1 MAISARLKSF
11 LDAAKIRYKT
21 ATHPV
26 AYTAQEIAAAQHV
39 SGRQVAKS
47 VLVKT
52 NQGPVLAVLPAIYLI
67 DFKKL
72 KALLRTNTVTIAKET
87 DIKAAFPDVEVGA
100 MSPFGHL
107 YGVPVVVDRSLEA
120 AEQIVFN
127 AGTHT
132 QTIAMRVGD
141 FAGVVKPKLGHFAQ
155 VTVRPKPKVPTKKSQ
170 ASKPSRAKRTAKK
183 PAARSRKRSSTTR
196 R

>member
-1 MAISARLKSF
+1 MAISARLKAF
-11 LDAAKIRYKT
+11 LDASQIRYTT

-52 NQGPVLAVLPAIYLI
+52 DRGPVLAVLPAIHLI

-72 KALLRTNTVTIAKET
+72 KALLRAKTVTIAKEP
-87 DIKAAFPDVEVGA
+87 DIKATFPDVEVGA
-100 MSPFGHL
+100 MSPFGQL
-107 YGVPVVVDRSLEA
+107 YTVPVVVDRSLEA

-141 FAGVVKPKLGHFAQ
+141 FTAAVKPTLGHFTQ
-155 VTVRPKPKVPTKKSQ
+155 VIARPKPKKAPTKKQQ
-170 ASKPSRAKRTAKK
+170 ASKPSRANRTAKK
-183 PAARSRKRSSTTR
+183 PAARPRKRSSS
-196 R
+196 